1 VGKAVVCFRSHF
13 PTVLYLTGIFFL
25 NILSRTVLAPLMPTI
40 EGDLNIGHGEAGSF
54 FLFISLGYFTGLL
67 GSGVV
72 SFHLTHKRTI
82 VLSSIGA
89 GGALLAVSF
98 SHTLWGIRSGL
109 IFLGLS
115 AGLYLPSGIAILTA
129 TVNSKDW
136 GKAIAFHQLSPI
148 LGFVAAPLL
157 VEALM
162 IWFSWREVSA
172 ILGGIVV
179 LASVA
184 FVRFGGGAFFGE
196 TSLNTKTLRILLKQ
210 PSFWI
215 MITLFSIGIGANTGV
230 YSMLPLYLVAE
241 QGLERSWANT
251 LLALS
256 RIAGLGV
263 VFLAGWATDQLGP
276 RRALGWVFLATGM
289 STLLL
294 GMARDVW
301 IIPGLFLQ
309 PALAVCFMPV
319 GIPALSRIGPPQLAA
334 VTVSLTLSVSNLLG
348 GGAIP
353 AGIGIMGEEDFFSLG
368 IMLVGGL
375 LIGSIILLQ
384 YLKFHENP
392 IQGI

>member
-136 GKAIAFHQLSPI
+136 GKALAFHQLSPI
-148 LGFVAAPLL
+148 MNLNRNLEFTQ
-157 VEALM
+157 ALD
-162 IWFSWREVSA
+162 
-172 ILGGIVV
+172 
-179 LASVA
+179 
-184 FVRFGGGAFFGE
+184 RF
-196 TSLNTKTLRILLKQ
+196 I
-210 PSFWI
+210 
-215 MITLFSIGIGANTGV
+215 
-230 YSMLPLYLVAE
+230 
-241 QGLERSWANT
+241 
-251 LLALS
+251 
-256 RIAGLGV
+256 
-263 VFLAGWATDQLGP
+263 
-276 RRALGWVFLATGM
+276 
-289 STLLL
+289 
-294 GMARDVW
+294 
-301 IIPGLFLQ
+301 
-309 PALAVCFMPV
+309 
-319 GIPALSRIGPPQLAA
+319 
-334 VTVSLTLSVSNLLG
+334 
-348 GGAIP
+348 
-353 AGIGIMGEEDFFSLG
+353 
-368 IMLVGGL
+368 
-375 LIGSIILLQ
+375 
-384 YLKFHENP
+384 
-392 IQGI
+392 